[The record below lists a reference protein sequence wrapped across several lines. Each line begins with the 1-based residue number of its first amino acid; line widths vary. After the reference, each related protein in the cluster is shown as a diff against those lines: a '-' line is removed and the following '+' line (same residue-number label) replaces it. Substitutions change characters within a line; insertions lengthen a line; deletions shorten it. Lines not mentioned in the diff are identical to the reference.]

1 MVICLLNKDKSLS
14 KKTKYNNLA
23 HSIIHII
30 LFTNY
35 STEMS
40 KLKLNRPIA
49 FIDIETTGTNIATD
63 RIVEISILKLMPDN
77 TTHTETFRINPTI
90 PIPAETSAI
99 HSIFDKDVKECPT
112 FRQLAPNLLKILEQ
126 CDLAGYNSN
135 KFDIPLL
142 VEEFL
147 RVEVDFDIENRKFID
162 VQNIFHKMEQRTL
175 SAAYKFYC
183 NKNLVGAHGAEADV
197 KATYEVLQAQLEKYD
212 TLEGNVAFLQK
223 FSSAGDAVDLA
234 GRIVRDKKGVE
245 VFNFGKHKG
254 KPVAEIFKSEP
265 SYYNW
270 MMDGD
275 FPLSTKRVITKLRLK
290 AFNNKQ

>member
-1 MVICLLNKDKSLS
+1 MP
-14 KKTKYNNLA
+14 
-23 HSIIHII
+23 
-30 LFTNY
+30 
-35 STEMS
+35 
-40 KLKLNRPIA
+40 KLKLNRAIA
-49 FIDIETTGTNIATD
+49 FIDLETTGINIAAD
-63 RIVEISILKLMPDN
+63 RIVEISILKLMPDD
-77 TTHTETFRINPTI
+77 TTHTETFRVNPTI
-90 PIPAETSAI
+90 PIPAEASAI
-99 HSIFDKDVKECPT
+99 HGIFDKDVKDCST
-112 FRQLAPNLLKILEQ
+112 FKQLAPNLLKILDQ

-147 RVEVDFDIENRKFID
+147 RAEVDFDVDNVKLID

-183 NKNLVGAHGAEADV
+183 NKDLTGAHGAEADV
-197 KATYEVLQAQLEKYD
+197 KATFEVLKAQLEKYD
-212 TLEGNVAFLQK
+212 SLEGNVAFLQK
-223 FSSAGDAVDLA
+223 FSAQNESVDLA

-254 KPVAEIFKSEP
+254 KPVAEVFKSEP

-290 AFNNKQ
+290 AFNK

>member
-1 MVICLLNKDKSLS
+1 MP
-14 KKTKYNNLA
+14 
-23 HSIIHII
+23 
-30 LFTNY
+30 
-35 STEMS
+35 

-49 FIDIETTGTNIATD
+49 FIDLETTGTNIGSD
-63 RIVEISILKLMPDN
+63 RIVEISILKLLPDD
-77 TTHTETFRINPTI
+77 TTQIETFRVNPTI
-90 PIPAETSAI
+90 PIPADSSAI
-99 HSIFDKDVKECPT
+99 HGIFDKDIAESPT
-112 FRQLAPNLLKILEQ
+112 FKQLAPNLMKILEQ
-126 CDLAGYNSN
+126 CDFAGYNSN

-147 RVEVDFDIENRKFID
+147 RAEIDFDIENRKLID

-175 SAAYKFYC
+175 AAAYKFYC
-183 NKNLVGAHGAEADV
+183 HQEHMGAHGAEADV
-197 KATYEVLQAQLEKYD
+197 KATYEVLKAQLEKYD
-212 TLEGNVAFLQK
+212 SLEGNVAFLQK
-223 FSSAGDAVDLA
+223 FSSANESVDLA

-290 AFNNKQ
+290 AFNK

>member
-1 MVICLLNKDKSLS
+1 MP
-14 KKTKYNNLA
+14 
-23 HSIIHII
+23 
-30 LFTNY
+30 
-35 STEMS
+35 
-40 KLKLNRPIA
+40 KLKLNRPVA
-49 FIDIETTGTNIATD
+49 FIDLETTGVNIGSD
-63 RIVEISILKLMPDN
+63 RIVEISIVKLLPDD
-77 TTHTETFRINPTI
+77 TTQTETFRVNPTI
-90 PIPAETSAI
+90 PIPAEASGI
-99 HSIFDKDVKECPT
+99 HGIFDKDVQDCQT
-112 FRQLAPNLLKILEQ
+112 FKQLAPVLLKILDQ

-147 RVEVDFDIENRKFID
+147 RAEVDFDIENRKLID

-175 SAAYKFYC
+175 AAAYKFYC
-183 NKNLVGAHGAEADV
+183 HKDLTGAHGAEADA
-197 KATYEVLQAQLEKYD
+197 KATYEILQAQLEKYD
-212 TLEGNVAFLQK
+212 ILEGNVAFLQK
-223 FSSAGDAVDLA
+223 FSSANDSVDLA
-234 GRIVRDKKGVE
+234 GRIVRDKKGIE

-290 AFNNKQ
+290 AFNK

>member
-1 MVICLLNKDKSLS
+1 MG
-14 KKTKYNNLA
+14 T
-23 HSIIHII
+23 
-30 LFTNY
+30 
-35 STEMS
+35 
-40 KLKLNRPIA
+40 LKLNRAIA
-49 FIDIETTGTNIATD
+49 FIDLETTGINIASD
-63 RIVEISILKLMPDN
+63 RIVEISILKLLPDGTSTN
-77 TTHTETFRINPTI
+77 ETFRVNPTI
-90 PIPAETSAI
+90 PIPAEASAI
-99 HSIFDKDVKECPT
+99 HGIYDKDLLECPT
-112 FRQLAPNLLKILEQ
+112 FKQIAPNLIKIMDQ

-147 RVEVDFDIENRKFID
+147 RIDVDFDIESRKFID

-183 NKNLVGAHGAEADV
+183 NKDLTGAHGAQADV
-197 KATYEVLQAQLEKYD
+197 IATYEVLKAQLEKYES
-212 TLEGNVAFLQK
+212 LEGNVAFLSK
-223 FSSAGDAVDLA
+223 FSSANDAVDLA

-254 KPVAEIFKSEP
+254 RSVMEIFKSEP

-290 AFNNKQ
+290 AFNK

>member
-1 MVICLLNKDKSLS
+1 MP
-14 KKTKYNNLA
+14 
-23 HSIIHII
+23 
-30 LFTNY
+30 
-35 STEMS
+35 
-40 KLKLNRPIA
+40 KLKLNRAIA
-49 FIDIETTGTNIATD
+49 FIDLETTGTNIATD
-63 RIVEISILKLMPDN
+63 RIVEISILKLMPDD
-77 TTHTETFRINPTI
+77 TTQIETFRVNPTI
-90 PIPAETSAI
+90 PIPAEASAI
-99 HSIFDKDVKECPT
+99 HGILDKDVKDCQT
-112 FRQLAPNLLKILEQ
+112 FRQLAPGILKILEQ

-147 RVEVDFDIENRKFID
+147 RYDVDFDFENRKFID

-175 SAAYKFYC
+175 AAAYKFYC
-183 NKNLVGAHGAEADV
+183 NKELTGAHGAEADV
-197 KATYEVLQAQLEKYD
+197 KATYEVLEAQLEKYD
-212 TLEGNVAFLQK
+212 SLEGNVAYLQK
-223 FSSAGDAVDLA
+223 FSSANDAVDLA

-254 KPVAEIFKSEP
+254 KPVLEIFKSEP

-290 AFNNKQ
+290 AFNK